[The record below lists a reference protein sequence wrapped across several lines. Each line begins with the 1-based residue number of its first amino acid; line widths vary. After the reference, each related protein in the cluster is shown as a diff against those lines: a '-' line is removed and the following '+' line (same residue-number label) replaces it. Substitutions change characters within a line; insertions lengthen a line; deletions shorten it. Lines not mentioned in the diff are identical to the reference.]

1 MKTISK
7 HVNWGLAL
15 KSKLK
20 RLTRSSPSKL
30 LAGLPPVK
38 RPGLDN
44 SAEDSAKPCKLRLR
58 SSSST
63 FSSPPRS
70 PLGPDE
76 IFHLASPNVPSQNKY
91 IYGPESVICWK
102 YELVYKKKNQKIRSC
117 PNPVTL
123 LNAAEK
129 IKQCAKEKEKY
140 TDLYHEIVDEDLVAA
155 EFKCHEECQKNIIRT
170 NQGKASQSEKNP

>member
-76 IFHLASPNVPSQNKY
+76 IFHLASPIVPSQNKY
-91 IYGPESVICWK
+91 ICGPESVICWK
-102 YELVYKKKNQKIRSC
+102 YELVYKKKKSKDKKL
-117 PNPVTL
+117 P
-123 LNAAEK
+123 
-129 IKQCAKEKEKY
+129 
-140 TDLYHEIVDEDLVAA
+140 
-155 EFKCHEECQKNIIRT
+155 
-170 NQGKASQSEKNP
+170 